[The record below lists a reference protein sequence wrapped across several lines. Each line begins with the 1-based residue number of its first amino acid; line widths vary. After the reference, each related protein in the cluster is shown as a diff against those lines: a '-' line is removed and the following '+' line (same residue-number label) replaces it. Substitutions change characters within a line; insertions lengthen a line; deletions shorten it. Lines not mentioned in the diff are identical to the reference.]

1 VLELIRENN
10 LFTDVQDQVL
20 LLVEFDQELNDKR
33 KEEGVNTAETS
44 SEAISML
51 VDHTHSISVCP
62 PCTHESTDSETVLLQ
77 VDRVVQQLRA
87 RPLYLF
93 FYLDALF
100 KKDQN
105 LASDF
110 ADIQVKL
117 FAEYATSRLIEYLR
131 ASNYYNLEAV
141 RILLGHF
148 LGFNPFPSRRIVSAE
163 VVILFR
169 RWSFFSVGWATIS
182 KH

>member
-1 VLELIRENN
+1 MFELIREHN

-20 LLVEFDQELNDKR
+20 LLVEFDQELNEKR
-33 KEEGVNTAETS
+33 KEEGVNTAETP

-51 VDHTHSISVCP
+51 VDHTHSIPVCP
-62 PCTHESTDSETVLLQ
+62 PCPHGLSDAETVLLQ

-93 FYLDALF
+93 LYLDALF

-141 RILLGHF
+141 RTVRDHSLDL
-148 LGFNPFPSRRIVSAE
+148 NPFP
-163 VVILFR
+163 F
-169 RWSFFSVGWATIS
+169 
-182 KH
+182 